1 MTSGLITSPGHQHN
15 ASCYVSYVTKISD
28 STPSIPT
35 HEIGHPDVGS
45 GLCVSNPFL
54 SLDDHKVDTFP
65 PLKQATQRFPSV
77 SIVIPSGTPVT
88 LLDWKLNS
96 VLLLSA
102 EMKYILT

>member
-1 MTSGLITSPGHQHN
+1 MLLVTFLTSQT
-15 ASCYVSYVTKISD
+15 ISD

-45 GLCVSNPFL
+45 GLCVSTPFL
-54 SLDDHKVDTFP
+54 SIDHKVDTFP